1 MLYTHWWYFL
11 GVSVWFPS
19 SHVRWSVPIV
29 RDFQESI
36 FFRTGLRVP
45 SARVVSYYLTCRWG
59 CFAHVG
65 LDVVFLEEATSFW
78 IVPLFLGTK
87 QKKTRIPFFWGQIF
101 RQKLWNRL
109 MFQKQREVNSGHFH
123 GFFVGHLWEIL
134 MLNPL
139 KRLWFI
145 QSEKE
150 HPWDHLKQVDP
161 FFLFLWG
168 EILLSAGDP
177 FFGTIVHE
185 FFLCKMT
192 GSLCDV
198 NDMIPRE
205 SLLVFACGFCFQV
218 FKTAFVSCLALG
230 FLGFIFDLSKGTK
243 SRVPGAARLGG
254 TSRSLEGG
262 RKFQGEAVPRLQV
275 CPLYIFRSKPP
286 QMVASWW
293 CKHIYPRRIPW
304 GQSPWRTSMWKF
316 LLNGV

>member
-1 MLYTHWWYFL
+1 M
-11 GVSVWFPS
+11 
-19 SHVRWSVPIV
+19 
-29 RDFQESI
+29 
-36 FFRTGLRVP
+36 
-45 SARVVSYYLTCRWG
+45 
-59 CFAHVG
+59 
-65 LDVVFLEEATSFW
+65 
-78 IVPLFLGTK
+78 
-87 QKKTRIPFFWGQIF
+87 
-101 RQKLWNRL
+101 
-109 MFQKQREVNSGHFH
+109 
-123 GFFVGHLWEIL
+123 
-134 MLNPL
+134 
-139 KRLWFI
+139 
-145 QSEKE
+145 
-150 HPWDHLKQVDP
+150 DP

-205 SLLVFACGFCFQV
+205 SLLVFACGFCFQF

-286 QMVASWW
+286 QMVPSAGSKYW
-293 CKHIYPRRIPW
+293 
-304 GQSPWRTSMWKF
+304 
-316 LLNGV
+316 